1 MNKLTNTTTPASSLS
16 SASST
21 DSFALVCGMEI
32 HAELKTKSKMFCGCK
47 NDPFGAAKPNTH
59 TCPVCLGMPGGIPVA
74 NKTAIEW
81 TIKLGL
87 ALGCSINLFSK
98 FDRKHYFYP
107 DLAKGYQISQYDLPF
122 CYNGVVETSEGP
134 VRIRRIHLEED
145 TGKLQ
150 HKSIQIDGKKEKVS
164 LVDFNRC
171 GVPLVEIVTEA
182 DIRSASQAK
191 EYSKKIRAILRYLD
205 IADCDMDQG
214 GMRLEANVSLRNSDP
229 KSGAV
234 AETFPLKDSDLP
246 PYKVELKNINSFRFL
261 EQAVSY
267 EIERQAELLTDGT
280 TPIQE
285 TRGWDSSANQTF
297 SQRTKE
303 DAEDYRYFPDP
314 DLPPIRFSA
323 ETIEEWRQ
331 ALPELPESLAT
342 RWQSEYGVEPRY
354 TELLISS
361 QTTATVLEEAFALLK
376 KSTEN
381 SKVNA
386 NTLTSDLVNKK
397 INLDLEKTTAQ
408 ELADAVTK
416 LHATQAVDTIK
427 LEAVISEIIKQN
439 PTEVARYK
447 AGETKLLNF
456 FIGQVMREMKQKV
469 DVKLITAQLEN

>member
-1 MNKLTNTTTPASSLS
+1 MTDLIKTTTTLAFPASTANSY
-16 SASST
+16 T
-21 DSFALVCGMEI
+21 LVCGMEI

-47 NDPFGAAKPNTH
+47 NDPFGAKAPNIH

-150 HKSIQIDGKKEKVS
+150 HKTIFVNGAKEKVS

-182 DIRSASQAK
+182 DIRTASQAK

-205 IADCDMDQG
+205 ISDCDMDQG
-214 GMRLEANVSLRNSDP
+214 GMRLEANVSLRSVDQ
-229 KSGAV
+229 KSGVVTEA
-234 AETFPLKDSDLP
+234 FPLKESELP
-246 PYKVELKNINSFRFL
+246 PYKAELKNINSFRFL
-261 EQAVSY
+261 EQAISY
-267 EIERQAELLTDGT
+267 EIVRQAELLSAGT
-280 TPIQE
+280 TPAQE
-285 TRGWDSSANQTF
+285 TRGWDSNKNQTF

-323 ETIEEWRQ
+323 QTIEEWRKN
-331 ALPELPESLAT
+331 LPEHPEQISK
-342 RWQSEYGVEPRY
+342 RWESEFGVEPKNS
-354 TELLISS
+354 ELLIST
-361 QTTATVLEEAFALLK
+361 QKIATLLDEAFVMLNKLGQ
-376 KSTEN
+376 KSTDG
-381 SKVNA
+381 K
-386 NTLTSDLVNKK
+386 TLASDIVNKK
-397 INLDLEKTTAQ
+397 ITLNLETSTAQ
-408 ELADAVTK
+408 TLVDAVIAV
-416 LHATQAVDTIK
+416 HATQVVDIDTLDAV
-427 LEAVISEIIKQN
+427 LSAIIKNN
-439 PTEVARYK
+439 PVEVARYK

-456 FIGQVMREMKQKV
+456 FIGQTMREMKQKV
-469 DVKLITAQLEN
+469 DVSLIKEYLEK

>member
-1 MNKLTNTTTPASSLS
+1 MNELTTTTTVTSSS
-16 SASST
+16 

-47 NDPFGAAKPNTH
+47 NDPFGAKAPNTH

-150 HKSIQIDGKKEKVS
+150 HKSIEIDGKKEKVS

-229 KSGAV
+229 KSGVV
-234 AETFPLKDSDLP
+234 AEAFPLKDSDLP

-261 EQAVSY
+261 EQAVSC
-267 EIERQAELLTDGT
+267 EIERQAELLSDGT

-314 DLPPIRFSA
+314 DLPPIRFKS
-323 ETIEEWRQ
+323 ETIQTWKES
-331 ALPELPESLAT
+331 LPELPESLAT

-361 QTTATVLEEAFALLK
+361 QTTATVLEEAFALLQK
-376 KSTEN
+376 ATGNSTTN
-381 SKVNA
+381 AKVDP

-397 INLDLEKTTAQ
+397 MNLDLEKTTAQ

-416 LHATQAVDTIK
+416 LHATQAVDTNK

-469 DVKLITAQLEN
+469 DVSVIRMYLNK